1 MEQEELW
8 VRVLKRLNILPLIV
22 CSVLLIALLGTFKEI
37 QFILIALFGVISY
50 SMIYFVE
57 LEEQQDVKIIWI
69 WALNLIS
76 TTIWLI
82 IFSKLAVMMLTTI
95 DIFPILLSA
104 FIVGY
109 PLYMLYYNFRLF
121 MNEISKPKS
130 YDGFPN
136 PSPTIDGLGNPS
148 Y

>member
-8 VRVLKRLNILPLIV
+8 VRVLKRLNILPLVV

-50 SMIYFVE
+50 SMVYFVE
-57 LEEQQDVKIIWI
+57 LEEQQQVKMIWI

-82 IFSKLAVMMLTTI
+82 IFSKLAVMMLITI
-95 DIFPILLSA
+95 DIFPILLSV

-121 MNEISKPKS
+121 MNEISKPELC
-130 YDGFPN
+130 DGFPN
-136 PSPTIDGLGNPS
+136 PS